1 MSDHDGFDHNDQAIR
16 VVHLLEKKYFDFD
29 GLNLTWETLEG
40 LEKHNGP
47 GINSIPRTIKELNRK
62 LKKKGK
68 LTSKDFETAK
78 YKEFDRAD
86 LPRYELKKKRW

>member
-1 MSDHDGFDHNDQAIR
+1 MQTIH
-16 VVHLLEKKYFDFD
+16 
-29 GLNLTWETLEG
+29 
-40 LEKHNGP
+40 GP
-47 GINSIPRTIKELNRK
+47 VKVTNKTAIKELNRK